1 LQGSK
6 VICPWDLFPL
16 VCRKPHLRLRCSFGE
31 LLLCVCHSWVHK
43 KRSVD
48 TTLFC
53 DFICLK
59 ALVPSWKEAENASW
73 GCRVLYTIQAHLPQ
87 MIFRSVFVES
97 CPSFGAPFVACLDVD
112 LAKRSN
118 PCRIVGDLHVSF
130 PHSTRKKA
138 YCFGRYRFWLSAA
151 SNMVFRIQ
159 DEHAASLELF
169 ETENNDTSCADVS

>member
-1 LQGSK
+1 
-6 VICPWDLFPL
+6 
-16 VCRKPHLRLRCSFGE
+16 LRLRCSFRE
-31 LLLCVCHSWVHK
+31 LLLCVCHSSVHK

-73 GCRVLYTIQAHLPQ
+73 GCRVLYTIQARLPQ

-130 PHSTRKKA
+130 PHSTRKKSVL
-138 YCFGRYRFWLSAA
+138 FWTLSLLTKCGFKYVVPHPRWTCCE
-151 SNMVFRIQ
+151 SWVVWKR
-159 DEHAASLELF
+159 E
-169 ETENNDTSCADVS
+169 